1 MGSHR
6 KKRVLV
12 AAVPPH
18 KVRGKSE
25 SMLRFANSL
34 LALFAVAVPAMAQR
48 LDEMPTLSKSR
59 LRPVHFI
66 ACVSVLWPM
75 TINRYIDRYHRRKGE
90 PQ

>member
-34 LALFAVAVPAMAQR
+34 LALFAVAVPAMAR
-48 LDEMPTLSKSR
+48 KLEATLTLPKSR
-59 LRPVHFI
+59 LRPVSFN
-66 ACVSVLWPM
+66 S
-75 TINRYIDRYHRRKGE
+75 GG
-90 PQ
+90 